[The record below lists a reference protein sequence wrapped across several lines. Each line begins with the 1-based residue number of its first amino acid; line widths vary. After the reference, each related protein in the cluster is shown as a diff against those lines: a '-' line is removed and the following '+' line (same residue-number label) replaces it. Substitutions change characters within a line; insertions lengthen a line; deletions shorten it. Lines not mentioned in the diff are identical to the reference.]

1 MRQPSQI
8 RRCREVSGVYMRNRN
23 LSSFE
28 YFNTAVAIRCE
39 VTGGSL
45 VRDVLRAVRR
55 MRAAW
60 ALAQSLLLLDL
71 KTGEVYE
78 R

>member
-1 MRQPSQI
+1 
-8 RRCREVSGVYMRNRN
+8 
-23 LSSFE
+23 
-28 YFNTAVAIRCE
+28 
-39 VTGGSL
+39 
-45 VRDVLRAVRR
+45 

-78 R
+78 GVSDADQANTFDQ

>member
-1 MRQPSQI
+1 MTWRKASVPKKDT
-8 RRCREVSGVYMRNRN
+8 
-23 LSSFE
+23 L
-28 YFNTAVAIRCE
+28 
-39 VTGGSL
+39 
-45 VRDVLRAVRR
+45 